1 MHEYCIEYRSK
12 AIVDLDITLDCGQ
25 SFSWGKTPEG
35 HWQGWIGHYPAQA
48 LQVGENRLILKT
60 KAPEAVAREYFQTDE
75 SWESMIAAFPR
86 KDKTLQAAMRFAGGM
101 VLLRQPI
108 WETTVSFILSAQK
121 QIPHIRAL
129 TLRLRERFGKR
140 LAKDL
145 YTFPSASVLA
155 KASEE
160 DLRACGLGFR
170 AKSLS
175 IAARQ
180 VQSGEVSL
188 DRIYAMDYE
197 AARAELQKLRGVGP
211 KIADCI
217 CLFALGHYQAFPM
230 DTWMIRMIKEVYFP
244 QTQTLARDR
253 MEQFAAIHF
262 GKYGGYAQQILFH
275 WMRKKWKRPF
285 KKKAPVPSRRVP

>member
-1 MHEYCIEYRSK
+1 MREYCIEYRSK
-12 AIVDLDITLDCGQ
+12 TIVDLDITLDCGQ
-25 SFSWGKTPEG
+25 SFAWGKTSDG
-35 HWQGWIGHYPAQA
+35 HWQGWIGNYPAEA
-48 LQVGENRLILKT
+48 RQVSENKLILKT
-60 KAPEAVAREYFQTDE
+60 KAPEPVAREYFQTNE
-75 SWESMIAAFPR
+75 NWEAMIATFPQ
-86 KDKTLQAAMRFAGGM
+86 KDKALQAAMRFAGGM
-101 VLLRQPI
+101 VLLRQPL

-129 TLRLRERFGKR
+129 ALRLRERFGKR
-140 LAKDL
+140 LAKNL
-145 YTFPSASVLA
+145 YAFPSAIALA
-155 KASEE
+155 NASEE

-188 DRIYAMDYE
+188 DRICTMDYE

-217 CLFALGHYQAFPM
+217 CLFALGHYRAFPM
-230 DTWMIRMIKEVYFP
+230 DTWMIRLIREVYFP
-244 QTQTLARDR
+244 KTRILLRDR
-253 MEQFAAIHF
+253 MERFAATHF

-275 WMRKKWKRPF
+275 WMRKKWKR
-285 KKKAPVPSRRVP
+285 S